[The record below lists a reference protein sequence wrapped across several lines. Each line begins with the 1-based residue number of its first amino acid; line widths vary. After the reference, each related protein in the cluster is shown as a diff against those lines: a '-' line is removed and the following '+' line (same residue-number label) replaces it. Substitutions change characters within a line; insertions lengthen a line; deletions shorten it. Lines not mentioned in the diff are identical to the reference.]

1 MVTATPGWNARNG
14 AAACVFDGKIW
25 VMGGVCPASYLN
37 DVWYS
42 PDGENWTCATT
53 AAPWSART
61 GHSAVSYDGKMWMI
75 GGGAW
80 GAGFE
85 TKNDVWSSTDG
96 ISWTDVTDSAPWPP
110 RMGHSLVTCYDKM
123 WVLGGGN
130 HSGITLN
137 DVWHS
142 SDGENW
148 ICADSSA
155 GWAARESQ
163 YAAVQNDRL
172 WVLAGRSASSSC
184 FNDVWYMNTLGISHE
199 ASYLPVQNNLRVFP
213 CPSASSVTI
222 SYDLPVYGRVRID
235 IYDLSGHR
243 IDTVTDSFRNAGR
256 FSAIWNR
263 NTAAGGRVEN
273 GIYFCKLESGGITET
288 EQIVFI

>member
-42 PDGENWTCATT
+42 SDGENWTCATT
-53 AAPWSART
+53 TAPWSART

-96 ISWTDVTDSAPWPP
+96 VSWSDVTDSAPWPP
-110 RMGHSLVTCYDKM
+110 RMGQSLVVYDNKM

-137 DVWHS
+137 DVWYS

-148 ICADSSA
+148 TCADSSA

-163 YAAVQNDRL
+163 YAAVHNNTI
-172 WVLAGRSASSSC
+172 WVLAGRSATSNC
-184 FNDVWYMNTLGISHE
+184 FNDVWCMNMQGISDE
-199 ASYLPVQNNLRVFP
+199 PLSSVIQNSIQVFP
-213 CPSASSVTI
+213 CPSSSSVTI
-222 SYDLPVYGRVRID
+222 SYELPVCGRVRID
-235 IYDLSGHR
+235 IYDLGGHR
-243 IDTVTDSFRNAGR
+243 IDTLTDSFQSVGNR
-256 FSAIWNR
+256 SAVWNR
-263 NTAAGGRVEN
+263 ITDTGGGAENGVYFCRLEFDGNTATSK
-273 GIYFCKLESGGITET
+273 IILI
-288 EQIVFI
+288 